1 MPSSTIP
8 SLAAQVGEL
17 ILGRVHGPTLSADDA
32 ATLRD
37 CRLAGVVLFA
47 DNIGTPEETRALTAR
62 VQELC
67 GRAGQP
73 AIVAVDQEGGRV
85 QRLGP
90 PATSFP
96 SAMALGATGSA
107 AHAERWGYATAREL
121 RALGITMNFA
131 PVLDV
136 NNNAAN
142 PVIGTRS
149 YGERPA
155 EVARLALAAAA
166 GLRAGGVA
174 ATAKH
179 FPGHGD
185 TGTDSHYDLP
195 TIAGDRAR
203 LDAVELPPFRAAIAA
218 GFPAIMTSHIIFP
231 ALDPDGLPC
240 TLSPRL
246 LGGLLR
252 EELGFEG
259 VIVSDAMNMRAIA
272 DRWGIAEGAVRFIAA
287 GGDLVEPIGEERAV
301 HAALVAAVESG
312 RIGAARLTDARA
324 RVAALRAWLAMQG
337 AADPAWLGAAEHRQ
351 WAATIARD
359 ALTLLRD
366 DAGLLP
372 LRRDARLAVL
382 ELTHQWTLLDDD
394 KRPTRG
400 PLAAALATQFPH
412 LPDVT
417 LDGHEPRPTEIAAA
431 RAAVADAD
439 VVIVGTRATNRFPA
453 QAAFVR
459 DLLALGRPTVAV
471 ALADPYDALAYPAA
485 PTALATYGA
494 DPAILT
500 ALGAVLTGDER
511 PRGRL
516 PVTL

>member
-1 MPSSTIP
+1 MTDSSP
-8 SLAAQVGEL
+8 PLAAQIGQL
-17 ILGRVHGPTLSADDA
+17 ILGRVHGPILSGEDGAMV
-32 ATLRD
+32 RD
-37 CRLAGVVLFA
+37 CHLAGVVLFA
-47 DNIGTPEETRALTAR
+47 DNIGTPEGTRALTAR
-62 VQELC
+62 IQALC
-67 GRAGQP
+67 GQPGQP

-96 SAMALGATGSA
+96 SAMAVGATGSA
-107 AHAERWGYATAREL
+107 AHAERWGLATAREL

-136 NNNAAN
+136 NNNPAN

-149 YGERPA
+149 YGERPDA
-155 EVARLALAAAA
+155 VARLARAAAA

-185 TGTDSHYDLP
+185 TATDSHDDLP

-203 LDAVELPPFRAAIAA
+203 LAAIELPPFRAAIAA
-218 GFPAIMTSHIIFP
+218 GIPAIMTSHIVFP

-252 EELGFEG
+252 EELGFDG

-301 HAALVAAVESG
+301 HAALVAAVEGG
-312 RIGAARLTDARA
+312 RISAVRLADAQR
-324 RVAALRAWLAMQG
+324 RVATLRAWLATQG
-337 AADPAWLGAAEHRQ
+337 EADPAWLGAAEHRD
-351 WAATIARD
+351 WAAALARD

-366 DAGLLP
+366 NASLLP
-372 LRRDARLAVL
+372 IRPDARVAVL
-382 ELTHQWTLLDDD
+382 ELTHQRTMLDDD
-394 KRPTRG
+394 ARPPRG
-400 PLAAALATQFPH
+400 PLAAALSADFPS
-412 LPDVT
+412 LSDVT
-417 LDGHEPRPTEIAAA
+417 LDGGDPRPAEVAAA
-431 RAAVADAD
+431 RAAVAEAD

-459 DLLALGRPTVAV
+459 DLLTWGRPVVAV
-471 ALADPYDALAYPAA
+471 ALTDPYDSLAYPGL
-485 PTALATYGA
+485 PTALATYCA
-494 DPAILT
+494 DPAMLT
-500 ALGAVLTGDER
+500 ALGAALSGAER
-511 PRGRL
+511 ARGRL
-516 PVTL
+516 PVTI